1 MTNRNLMQAIALA
14 MLFNAAAAFAHGDKH
29 STAAKQPFD
38 ATKVEDTAFGREGDP
53 GKVSRVIR
61 LSMTDALRYTPSQ
74 ITVKR
79 GETVKFIV
87 KNEGKQ
93 LHEMILG
100 TPVDLK
106 AHAELMKKFPEMEHA
121 DANMTHVLPGASG
134 AVVWQFTRAGEFQFG
149 CLVPG
154 HFEAGMVGK
163 VTVK

>member
-1 MTNRNLMQAIALA
+1 MKSHRLKQTIALA
-14 MLFNAAAAFAHGDKH
+14 MLTAAAAAFAHGDKH
-29 STAAKQPFD
+29 STAARPHFD

-53 GKVSRVIR
+53 AKVSRVIR
-61 LSMTDALRYTPSQ
+61 LRMTDALRYTPSQ

-100 TPVDLK
+100 TSLDLK
-106 AHAELMKKFPEMEHA
+106 AHAELMKTFPEMEHA
-121 DANMTHVLPGASG
+121 EANMTHVLPGASG
-134 AVVWQFTRAGEFQFG
+134 TVVWQFTRAGEFQFG